1 MRLSGDFIRVM
12 KLGRLL
18 DAVDR
23 ATLIW
28 GVVVVAALTVVT
40 VADVIGRYVF
50 NHPIAGVYEVTQL
63 MLVAIVFTGIA
74 AVQAGE
80 GHIRVEILLQRIQ
93 RRRLRTAME
102 IVALAFGITAFGLI
116 GWQGLVGFLLAW
128 RTDDY
133 TMGLIE
139 FPTWPAKVWIPAG
152 SALICLRL
160 LQQITQEIRK
170 IVSGKA
176 SSAASTG

>member
-1 MRLSGDFIRVM
+1 M

-18 DAVDR
+18 DALDR
-23 ATLIW
+23 ATLTW
-28 GVVVVAALTVVT
+28 GVVVVVALTVVT
-40 VADVIGRYVF
+40 VADVIGRYFF

-63 MLVAIVFTGIA
+63 MLVAIVFTGIG

-93 RRRLRTAME
+93 SQRLRSAME
-102 IVALAFGITAFGLI
+102 IVALTFGIVAFGLI
-116 GWQGLVGFLLAW
+116 GWQGLMGFLQAW
-128 RTDDY
+128 RTHDY

-139 FPTWPAKVWIPAG
+139 FPTWPAKVWIPVG

-160 LQQITQEIRK
+160 FQQITPEIRK

-176 SSAASTG
+176 SSSAGVR